1 MRVRQSLAQQ
11 LEAQAGVEVAAL
23 TKCTSTVEDLIAAQ
37 GDALTAEADDEE
49 RLAAEELA
57 AALPTPLP
65 PASPAASP
73 VVVVATE
80 DGCCSACH
88 AQQPV
93 VSGVEFLCCFR
104 CGEKL

>member
-23 TKCTSTVEDLIAAQ
+23 TKCTSTVADLIAAQ

-49 RLAAEELA
+49 RLAAQELA
-57 AALPTPLP
+57 AALPAVSVPAPLP
-65 PASPAASP
+65 APPLAVSPP
-73 VVVVATE
+73 VVG

-93 VSGVEFLCCFR
+93 DFQFCSK